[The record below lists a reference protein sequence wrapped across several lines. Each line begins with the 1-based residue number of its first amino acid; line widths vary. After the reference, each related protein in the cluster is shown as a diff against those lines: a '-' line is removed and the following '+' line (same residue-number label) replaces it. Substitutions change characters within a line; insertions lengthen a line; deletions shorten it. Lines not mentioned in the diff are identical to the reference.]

1 VTDVRSHTIQT
12 KRLRTH
18 YLESGPEAGIESGP
32 EAGIPVVL
40 ADGSAWEMGTLG
52 QAGAVPGW
60 PGEEAFPPQ
69 PMVEPI
75 AAVLERWSALFFSFL
90 SES

>member
-18 YLESGPEAGIESGP
+18 YLESGP

>member
-12 KRLRTH
+12 ERLRTH
-18 YLESGPEAGIESGP
+18 YLESGP

-52 QAGAVPGW
+52 QAGAVPG
-60 PGEEAFPPQ
+60 
-69 PMVEPI
+69 
-75 AAVLERWSALFFSFL
+75 
-90 SES
+90 

>member
-18 YLESGPEAGIESGP
+18 YLESGPGD
-32 EAGIPVVL
+32 GIPVVL

-69 PMVEPI
+69 PMVEQI
-75 AAVLERWSALFFSFL
+75 ATVLERWSALFFSFL